1 MDAPVPA
8 AAAQHLPVLA
18 AEAKRL
24 QSPVPAYI
32 LAGQIDHETA
42 CPRKKTCWRTDAEF
56 KTSREMG
63 VGLGMLTQVVG
74 RFDALAEMRA
84 AHRAELLG
92 LTWENIR
99 SQAVYQ
105 IRAVVLKNAD
115 NYRALS
121 NLFNNWLRPVLTAYN
136 RGVGGIRADRRA
148 CQVTPGCDPSKWAG
162 NVEQACAGGNAVIP
176 GTQLTA
182 CQISRRYA
190 PDVMARAMKYR
201 KALP

>member
-84 AHRAELLG
+84 AHRAELRQSL
-92 LTWENIR
+92 
-99 SQAVYQ
+99 
-105 IRAVVLKNAD
+105 
-115 NYRALS
+115 
-121 NLFNNWLRPVLTAYN
+121 
-136 RGVGGIRADRRA
+136 
-148 CQVTPGCDPSKWAG
+148 
-162 NVEQACAGGNAVIP
+162 
-176 GTQLTA
+176 
-182 CQISRRYA
+182 
-190 PDVMARAMKYR
+190 
-201 KALP
+201 